1 MSFYLGTPQTATK
14 AASGNGGYGLG
25 TKKLEVSSEIYVNRY
40 AKVTAI
46 TAKQITVGGISDA
59 TGVSN
64 KATNSFK
71 AGEEVLIHVAAY
83 KGAKTDCPTRGMW
96 KTAYITAKSGSNI
109 TLSKSVS
116 ALIPEGFV
124 ISDFYIQVIT
134 LPHFKSVTLK
144 GGGTITCPQFNKDLG
159 YGGVVA
165 FKCKEELVLEGGHI
179 DLGGKGLPD
188 GTLWEHGFVP
198 FEPAKLMTVG
208 ANPWNGLTTSKI
220 DTWRDDTL
228 VTNNI
233 HTMAGLENYRTL
245 KHLTL
250 NYPDGAAFI
259 MAQSLVCD
267 DDHKSR
273 IGYTGGAGVI
283 RVRSTKARGI
293 IGGSSILL
301 VANEIHGW
309 TDSNGIGEDG
319 ATFISKYPSA
329 VSENNRGCGRCYIA
343 TETTIPTDE
352 GLYALDRIS
361 TLDRVQNIFN
371 LSSFGNGKNGEF
383 NNKNKQINNYAS
395 VIKIENDGNKFTLGD
410 VITGGEKNFEKNA
423 LILIHATQ
431 KKYTREGGRC
441 MFAYIGSYD
450 SENKVLTLKYEKKFQ
465 TSTGDNFNLNRYDV
479 QIITVPQ
486 YSSFT
491 LSGEYNKVPKFE
503 NGRGGIVVICV
514 NGTCDL
520 SGGKINVEKKGCDK
534 AYGTTGLRFIGNA
547 QMAEKLPLGQGH
559 GSVLILAE
567 TLKMNE
573 STRIGATYSGLGQG
587 GINRDS
593 VIKAGYNYNYAGGIN
608 TAYAVT
614 ENGDPRNYPGQNWE
628 GNEIGTSKTFEGAIR
643 TYSTKDVKIEYELTG
658 TTGGGKYYGNYT
670 KKDYGSGT
678 HTGGYGSNSSD
689 GAPQGAHVLIIAD
702 TIEGFNISAISTGGA
717 GGNAGTVGTQEKKIT
732 SENGGASHGG
742 SGASGITRGGNGGF
756 IGGGGGGFG
765 SESPSTEVER
775 HGAGGG
781 SGGFCF
787 VYCNNRVSQNTT
799 GISFD

>member
-14 AASGNGGYGLG
+14 AARGNGGYGLG
-25 TKKLEVSSEIYVNRY
+25 TKNLEVSSEIYVNRY

-46 TAKQITVGGISDA
+46 TAKQVTIGAISDA
-59 TGVSN
+59 SGVSN
-64 KATNSFK
+64 KATNKFQV
-71 AGEEVLIHVAAY
+71 GEEVLIHVAAY

-96 KTAYITAKSGSNI
+96 KTAYISAKSESNL

-116 ALIPEGFV
+116 ALVPDGFSV
-124 ISDFYIQVIT
+124 SDFYIQIIT
-134 LPHFKSVTLK
+134 LPSFKSVTLK
-144 GGGTITCPQFNKDLG
+144 EGGSITCPQFNKALG

-188 GTLWEHGFVP
+188 GTLWATGLVP

-208 ANPWNGLTTSKI
+208 ANPWNGLTTSTI
-220 DTWRDDTL
+220 DTWREGTL
-228 VTNNI
+228 VANNI

-259 MAQSLVCD
+259 MTQSLVCD

-273 IGYTGGAGVI
+273 IGYVGGAGVAH
-283 RVRSTKARGI
+283 VRATQARGI
-293 IGGSSILL
+293 IGGSSIFL
-301 VANEIHGW
+301 VAGEMHGW
-309 TDSNGIGEDG
+309 TDNDGIAVG
-319 ATFISKYPSA
+319 APFISKYPSV

-352 GLYALDRIS
+352 GLHALDRIS

-395 VIKIENDGNKFTLGD
+395 VIKIENNGNKFTLGD
-410 VITGGEKNFEKNA
+410 VITGGDKNFEKNA

-431 KKYTREGGRC
+431 KKYTREAGRC

-450 SENKVLTLKYEKKFQ
+450 DKTNVLTLKGDKKFQ
-465 TSTGDNFNLNRYDV
+465 TSTDGNFNLNNYDV

-491 LSGEYNKVPKFE
+491 LSQEYIKVPKFE
-503 NGRGGIVVICV
+503 NGRGGIAVICV

-520 SGGKINVEKKGCDK
+520 RGGKINVENKGCDK
-534 AYGTTGLRFIGNA
+534 AYGATGLRFIGNA

-573 STRIGATYSGLGQG
+573 NTRIGATYSGLGQG
-587 GINRDS
+587 GINRDP
-593 VIKAGYNYNYAGGIN
+593 IIEAGYNYRYAGGTN

-628 GNEIGTSKTFEGAIR
+628 GNEIGTSKTFEGTIR
-643 TYSTKDVKIEYELTG
+643 SYSTKDVKIEYELTG
-658 TTGGGKYYGNYT
+658 TTGGGRYYGNYT
-670 KKDYGSGT
+670 KTDYGSGT
-678 HTGGYGSNSSD
+678 HRGGYGSNSSD

-702 TIEGFNISAISTGGA
+702 KIEGFNISAISTGGA

-765 SESPSTEVER
+765 AKTPATEVEQ

-787 VYCNNRVSQNTT
+787 VYCNNRTSQNTA